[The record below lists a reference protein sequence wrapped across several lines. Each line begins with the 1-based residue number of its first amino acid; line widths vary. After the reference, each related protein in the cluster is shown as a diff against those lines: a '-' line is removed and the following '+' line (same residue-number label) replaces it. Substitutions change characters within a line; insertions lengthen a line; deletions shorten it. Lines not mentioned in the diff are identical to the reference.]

1 MGEEKQEEKVP
12 AEVEAGI
19 DMSQFRVK
27 VDHFQGVHTL
37 GEEGALAGAPNF
49 RQVCLAL
56 TITFIVCGLQ
66 VPGFPIFGCAQPT
79 EEGFVSVLGKVPGG
93 ETAVRT
99 VWYNMRQEPVV
110 YLDGVPHAPRHQER

>member
-49 RQVCLAL
+49 RQVCLAV
-56 TITFIVCGLQ
+56 TITSLYCVACRCPASLSL
-66 VPGFPIFGCAQPT
+66 V
-79 EEGFVSVLGKVPGG
+79 VLSRLRRVLSPS
-93 ETAVRT
+93 
-99 VWYNMRQEPVV
+99 
-110 YLDGVPHAPRHQER
+110 

>member
-56 TITFIVCGLQ
+56 TTH
-66 VPGFPIFGCAQPT
+66 QPLLCVACRCPA
-79 EEGFVSVLGKVPGG
+79 FLSLVVLSRLRRVLSPS
-93 ETAVRT
+93 
-99 VWYNMRQEPVV
+99 
-110 YLDGVPHAPRHQER
+110 

>member
-49 RQVCLAL
+49 RQVCLAV
-56 TITFIVCGLQ
+56 TITSLYC
-66 VPGFPIFGCAQPT
+66 
-79 EEGFVSVLGKVPGG
+79 
-93 ETAVRT
+93 
-99 VWYNMRQEPVV
+99 VWPAGARLS
-110 YLDGVPHAPRHQER
+110 YLWLCSAD

>member
-49 RQVCLAL
+49 RQGCLLSGSHNSPA
-56 TITFIVCGLQ
+56 FIVWSAGARL
-66 VPGFPIFGCAQPT
+66 
-79 EEGFVSVLGKVPGG
+79 S
-93 ETAVRT
+93 
-99 VWYNMRQEPVV
+99 
-110 YLDGVPHAPRHQER
+110 YLWLCSAN

>member
-49 RQVCLAL
+49 RQVCLL
-56 TITFIVCGLQ
+56 S
-66 VPGFPIFGCAQPT
+66 GCHNH
-79 EEGFVSVLGKVPGG
+79 LYC
-93 ETAVRT
+93 
-99 VWYNMRQEPVV
+99 VWSAGARLS
-110 YLDGVPHAPRHQER
+110 YLWLCSAD

>member
-49 RQVCLAL
+49 RQVCLA
-56 TITFIVCGLQ
+56 V
-66 VPGFPIFGCAQPT
+66 
-79 EEGFVSVLGKVPGG
+79 
-93 ETAVRT
+93 T
-99 VWYNMRQEPVV
+99 VTSLYCVWPAGAWLPYIWLCSAN
-110 YLDGVPHAPRHQER
+110 